1 LQKYFLG
8 VQQPIRIIAK
18 NGKVTLDGVVDNDS
32 DKNIADIQAGSVP
45 RILSVINNLKVASK

>member
-1 LQKYFLG
+1 M
-8 VQQPIRIIAK
+8 QQPIRIIAK

-45 RILSVINNLKVASK
+45 RIFSVINNLKVASK

>member
-45 RILSVINNLKVASK
+45 RIFSVINNLKVASK